1 MYLLTHASIVASLG
15 NFYDVTRAVG
25 ERGDKYFMSSEEGKN
40 IMYSVQLP
48 EHQIPG
54 PSGQTRTDTKILRY

>member
-25 ERGDKYFMSSEEGKN
+25 EKGDKYFMSSEEGKN
-40 IMYSVQLP
+40 IMYRNNEDAVSVHCP
-48 EHQIPG
+48 KGYRFFEI
-54 PSGQTRTDTKILRY
+54 

>member
-25 ERGDKYFMSSEEGKN
+25 EKGDKYFMSSEEGKN
-40 IMYSVQLP
+40 IMYSVQCTLS
-48 EHQIPG
+48 Q
-54 PSGQTRTDTKILRY
+54 R